1 MKSCPN
7 PVIQLNDNEF
17 WNQLNNNKQILV
29 NGLKTTMPSYHKK
42 PQDII
47 TAVDEQTYRTLVRNC
62 QL

>member
-1 MKSCPN
+1 M
-7 PVIQLNDNEF
+7 IQLNDNEF

-47 TAVDEQTYRTLVRNC
+47 TAVDEQTYRTLI
-62 QL
+62 

>member
-1 MKSCPN
+1 M
-7 PVIQLNDNEF
+7 IQLNDNEF

-29 NGLKTTMPSYHKK
+29 NGLKKTMLSYHKK